1 MFFDKLRQ
9 EDIYGP
15 YKPPEIPS
23 GFPVEIGIEL
33 YNLDVSNE
41 KAVEEVMEKYKLND
55 NPDPQLRLTTEEF
68 INTLKTQIIPMTN
81 KAIVGDEPDPKDI
94 SKLEFYLLGEERPI
108 YTTGPLDTGRYSNLA
123 ENEIG
128 RFIIEEDIVI
138 NEDPLWKIYEWIF
151 LVWNL
156 AIKVRRCAA
165 PDCNVIFIP
174 KRIDQQY
181 HEKRC
186 AKRVW
191 AQNHN

>member
-33 YNLDVSNE
+33 YNIDTSNK
-41 KAVEEVMEKYKLND
+41 KAVEEVMKKDKLHGE
-55 NPDPQLRLTTEEF
+55 PPETITTTSEF
-68 INTLKTQIIPMTN
+68 INILETKIKPMID
-81 KAIVGDEPDPKDI
+81 KAIVGDEPDPEDI
-94 SKLEFYLLGEERPI
+94 STLEFYLLGEERPI
-108 YTTGPLDTGRYSNLA
+108 YITGPLDTGRYSNLS

-128 RFIIEEDIVI
+128 RFIIEENIVI
-138 NEDPLWKIYEWIF
+138 NEEPLWKIYKWIF